1 MKYDFNINT
10 RNIPCHLD
18 ISSDI
23 KTQKNG
29 VFTFTIRT
37 NQSIIQ
43 DYVCYS
49 NATANEYNSII
60 GATEPECKISRHS
73 GVDSSKDAVRG
84 GNSEY
89 QSEGWSGTFEDNKCS
104 RA

>member
-1 MKYDFNINT
+1 MKYDFNLNKA
-10 RNIPCHLD
+10 NIPCHLD
-18 ISSDI
+18 IEKDI
-23 KTQKNG
+23 KLQKNG

-60 GATEPECKISRHS
+60 SATEPECKVSRHS
-73 GVDSSKDAVRG
+73 GVDNNEDALRG
-84 GNSEY
+84 SDGEH
-89 QSEGWSGTFEDNKCS
+89 QLEGWGNTFENN
-104 RA
+104 